1 MRRMLVRIS
10 VDGMSCH
17 GAFSAARRLR
27 FPLAAY
33 FEPKGEVVNRRIVMS
48 YAIVGFGPVG
58 LT

>member
-1 MRRMLVRIS
+1 MRQVVRLYL
-10 VDGMSCH
+10 DGMSRR
-17 GAFSAARRLR
+17 GAFSAARHLR

-48 YAIVGFGPVG
+48 HAIVRFGPMR